1 MDFLEDAIV
10 EIVRA
15 IWNCIKRIFQR
26 VLQFFNNIVSFF
38 KNPHRLRKLQSD
50 PNLVAVAVKENLD
63 NGNYNTVNCLFNKAT
78 SEVVDMQEDALG
90 IQSEQLDAE
99 ASRNFG
105 DKPMVVLS

>member
-1 MDFLEDAIV
+1 MFFLMDAIV

-63 NGNYNTVNCLFNKAT
+63 NGNYHTVNCLYNEKT
-78 SEVVDMQEDALG
+78 NEVVDMQEDALG

-99 ASRNFG
+99 TCRNFG
-105 DKPMVVLS
+105 NKPMVVLS